1 MTERLTEFANGDLV
15 FDILDDGPIDGPPV
29 VLLHGFPQRATA
41 WELVAPLLHDK
52 GFRTIAPD
60 QRGYSPRAR
69 PPRRRDYRLGEL
81 AGDVIALVDALGV
94 DRVDLVGHDWG
105 GSAAWAAAA
114 RHPDRVRTL
123 TAIST
128 PHPAAFVQAMPRGQ
142 LLRSWYM
149 AFFALPAV
157 PEFLLARSFR
167 PGSTALGRMGLP
179 ERFSS
184 RLHDDIVASG
194 ALPGAL
200 NWYRGMPFSLRG
212 ERVPPVAVPT
222 TFVWSDHDAYLG
234 WPAARLTAG
243 WVRAPYEFRVIR
255 GADHWLPEKNPSDVA
270 AAIIDR
276 IGA

>member
-15 FDILDDGPIDGPPV
+15 FDVLDDGPIDGPPV

-105 GSAAWAAAA
+105 GSAAWTAAA

-167 PGSTALGRMGLP
+167 PGSAALGRMGLP

-184 RLHDDIVASG
+184 RLHDDIVISG

-212 ERVPPVAVPT
+212 ERIPPVAVPT
-222 TFVWSDHDAYLG
+222 TFVWSDDDAYLG

-243 WVRAPYEFRVIR
+243 WVRGPYEFRVIR
-255 GADHWLPEKNPSDVA
+255 GADHWLLEKNPSDVA

-276 IGA
+276 IGG